1 MNSYNEKLMPFPLT
15 EINKGIKSINKTEIS
30 ALPKKIKKTRIIK
43 KFDPEI
49 KSITTENNSRNGHE
63 TFGNDDEKGKN
74 QNKLAFQPNFY
85 CPHKKQ
91 KSSKSRTT
99 NKFNEK
105 LLPKNSITL
114 NILNDVSKYKEYF
127 TDSNKNDSISTK
139 NSFKYNNKYIIIHNL
154 KQEKMPLKKKNI
166 VREKSDL
173 RKISLTNSL
182 NNSFIYGLND
192 YEKAPLKIETN
203 QQLVNDKLTTLKLK
217 VLEMKNKELNEEINK
232 LKKELED
239 KDKIIKMHE
248 LKIKEYENTIKETKI
263 NKNKEIEKLLDE
275 IKKIKSTIPF
285 DILPGEKIMSIIF
298 KSDDENILYSIL
310 CKNSDKF
317 IGLKNI
323 IYDKYPQYKE
333 YENSFL
339 FNKRKI
345 NENETLEENKIKD
358 GSIITIYNNYN

>member
-1 MNSYNEKLMPFPLT
+1 
-15 EINKGIKSINKTEIS
+15 
-30 ALPKKIKKTRIIK
+30 
-43 KFDPEI
+43 
-49 KSITTENNSRNGHE
+49 
-63 TFGNDDEKGKN
+63 
-74 QNKLAFQPNFY
+74 
-85 CPHKKQ
+85 
-91 KSSKSRTT
+91 
-99 NKFNEK
+99 
-105 LLPKNSITL
+105 
-114 NILNDVSKYKEYF
+114 
-127 TDSNKNDSISTK
+127 
-139 NSFKYNNKYIIIHNL
+139 
-154 KQEKMPLKKKNI
+154 MPLKKKNI

-310 CKNSDKF
+310 CKKSDKF